1 MTPPASQACGCWG
14 LTSTYGTTRTDADE
28 GPVSSPASWTTR
40 GKDHPTA
47 RLSGPGPRKV
57 WHRVQELAR
66 RARRRLPCRGANRD
80 TGSLPGTARTPSMT
94 SSKTPPASSMPSI
107 LSSSLATP
115 QVRCVAASS
124 KTRPVTAG
132 AKATPS
138 TWSAIF
144 CAPRATSSPH
154 ANKNESVRPPLGLC
168 AQQLRAVQVVSRTQ
182 SFETLALLTRDR
194 TVNLRPHVE
203 QELSVT
209 RHHIHQ
215 LTNVRSSTQ
224 ALMIPLG
231 TIIPERQAYTSK

>member
-1 MTPPASQACGCWG
+1 MNS
-14 LTSTYGTTRTDADE
+14 L
-28 GPVSSPASWTTR
+28 ASWTTR
-40 GKDHPTA
+40 GEDHPTA
-47 RLSGPGPRKV
+47 RFSGP
-57 WHRVQELAR
+57 
-66 RARRRLPCRGANRD
+66 
-80 TGSLPGTARTPSMT
+80 SPG
-94 SSKTPPASSMPSI
+94 TPPASSMPSI
-107 LSSSLATP
+107 SSSSLATL
-115 QVRCVAASS
+115 QVRYVVASS

-154 ANKNESVRPPLGLC
+154 ANKNDSARTPLGLC

-194 TVNLRPHVE
+194 TVNLRPNVE

-215 LTNVRSSTQ
+215 LTNVHSSTQ

-231 TIIPERQAYTSK
+231 TIIPERQADTSKLFIFLNYSFLV